1 MSALSNDLKK
11 IPNLITLSRFIFLA
25 IALFFFYGLQSYQL
39 GLFFGILAGLTD
51 FFDGYFARKL
61 NQSTWL
67 GEVLDLFSDLVFES
81 IALILMIT
89 YPNSPFGIFWLVAY
103 LIREFWVTS
112 IRRFLAWHQ
121 INIKSNI
128 FGKIKSH
135 FLGWGFLVIFS
146 YLSQILPT
154 SIQPFAY
161 YLSYFALTGAMF
173 LSYYSGYLY
182 HMQWVKAY
190 ETLKTQA

>member
-1 MSALSNDLKK
+1 MSALTTDLKK

-25 IALFFFYGLQSYQL
+25 IALTFFYPLNAHKL
-39 GLFFGILAGLTD
+39 GLFFGIFAGLTD

-61 NQSTWL
+61 GQTTWL
-67 GEVLDLFSDLVFES
+67 GEVLDLFSDLAFES

-89 YPNSPFGIFWLVAY
+89 YPDSPFGVFWLIAY

-135 FLGWGFLVIFS
+135 FLGWGFLIIFS
-146 YLSQILPT
+146 YLAKVFPPQFDMFL
-154 SIQPFAY
+154 Y
-161 YLSYFALTGAMF
+161 YFSYFALSGAIF
-173 LSYYSGYLY
+173 LSYYSGWLY
-182 HMQWVKAY
+182 HKQWVEAY
-190 ETLKTQA
+190 EHLQK

>member
-1 MSALSNDLKK
+1 MSALTQDLKK

-25 IALFFFYGLQSYQL
+25 IALFFFYFLKQYEL
-39 GLFFGILAGLTD
+39 GLLFGVFAGLTD

-67 GEVLDLFSDLVFES
+67 GEVLDLFSDLAFES

-89 YPNSPFGIFWLVAY
+89 YPQSPFGIFWLIAY
-103 LIREFWVTS
+103 LIREFWITS

-146 YLSQILPT
+146 YLSNILPAP
-154 SIQPFAY
+154 IHQFAY
-161 YLSYFALTGAMF
+161 YLSYFALIGAML
-173 LSYYSGYLY
+173 LSYYSGFLY

-190 ETLKTQA
+190 ENLKG